1 MGKADP
7 ILWSAALL
15 GAKTVRSRVMES
27 RLAVKP
33 WAEPTRPARPE
44 RPAATRVVEMLAG
57 MVRTLSMIWMTPPV
71 KFVS

>member
-1 MGKADP
+1 MF
-7 ILWSAALL
+7 WSAALL
-15 GAKTVRSRVMES
+15 GAKTVRSRVLAS

-33 WAEPTRPARPE
+33 GASSMRPAMPE

-57 MVRTLSMIWMTPPV
+57 MVRTLSITWMTPPV